1 MNVHTVLAL
10 AALAGSI
17 YLVLGSSARIAAV
30 IAVVA
35 AGLDVL
41 IRLGVLRFGVSGA
54 AGISVGLVIG
64 VALAVPG
71 VLAWLGSTAK
81 AAVSA
86 ATVVALVGILKVVL
100 ALGIRV

>member
-41 IRLGVLRFGVSGA
+41 IRLGVLHFGVSGA

-64 VALAVPG
+64 IALAAPG
-71 VLAWLGSTAK
+71 VLAWLSSTAK
-81 AAVSA
+81 TAVSA